1 MIPNALQPA
10 EVDEV
15 ILCQMMGRA
24 IVLVREDQLSLAI
37 GKRGQNV
44 RLASKLCTWD
54 IEIMTQGELEQQ
66 IDRAVQGYCQLKG
79 VDEELANRLVGE
91 GYLSYDDLSVIE
103 PSDLME
109 MGGLNEEQVDAIVE
123 QADALAQEA
132 EIREAEEKRAK
143 KLAAAAAAEAAR
155 QEEAIQKKAAEE
167 AAKAEAQKEPEP
179 ETDEKTPESSEEP
192 SEDKDSKEG

>member
-1 MIPNALQPA
+1 MPLQPA

-44 RLASKLCTWD
+44 RLASKLCSWD

-66 IDRAVQGYCQLKG
+66 IDRAVQGFCQLKG

-103 PSDLME
+103 PPDLME
-109 MGGLNEEQVDAIVE
+109 MGGLTAEEVDAIVD
-123 QADALAQEA
+123 QADILAQEA
-132 EIREAEEKRAK
+132 EIREAEEKKTKEDCRRCRRRIST
-143 KLAAAAAAEAAR
+143 AR
-155 QEEAIQKKAAEE
+155 G
-167 AAKAEAQKEPEP
+167 
-179 ETDEKTPESSEEP
+179 S
-192 SEDKDSKEG
+192 G